1 MLKVEEYE
9 KIRKA
14 VLRDGMS
21 RREAAR
27 TFGHGRDTI
36 RKILEQGSPP
46 GYRRKK
52 EPESPILDPVKPLID
67 AWLEEERAR
76 GVKRKQRS
84 CAKKIWIRLRD
95 EYGFKGSVYPIR
107 RYLRQKKRASGQEA
121 FFPLVFSP
129 GEEGQVDWGVADVWL
144 AGLLVTVHLFCLRLC
159 YSRATFVRAYLSE
172 KLECFLDGHVRA
184 FRFFDGSARWNA
196 YDNLKTA
203 VTWVGSSR
211 ERRLNELFIALRSHY
226 LFDSRFC
233 NVDSG
238 HEKGRVENLVKLAQ
252 KDFLAGAPS
261 FNDLDELNA
270 YLETCCIKDLER
282 QAPQSEKTRGELLA
296 EETAYLLPLPK
307 SDFEACVRRST
318 FVTKQALVQHE
329 TNFYSVPVSKAFH
342 QVTLKAFADR
352 IEIVSGVETIATHT
366 RSWERH
372 DFSLDYT
379 HYIPLLE
386 TKPGGLNHAR
396 PFKGEPWGADLDR
409 LRIEL
414 AYRYGEAGVR
424 QFIDVLLL
432 FTEYP
437 EAQVKAAVRQCVRRN
452 AFSGDAVKSVL
463 DYEPPVRAGV
473 LDLSSHPALRVETDG
488 VRDAAEYDAA
498 LLDEEDVA

>member
-1 MLKVEEYE
+1 MEDYE

-21 RREAAR
+21 QREAAR

-36 RKILEQGSPP
+36 RKVLEHGSPP
-46 GYRRKK
+46 GYRRTK

-84 CAKKIWIRLRD
+84 CAKKIWQRLRD
-95 EYGFKGSVYPIR
+95 EYNFKGSVYPIR
-107 RYLRQKKRASGQEA
+107 RYLRQKKRTSGQEA

-159 YSRATFVRAYLSE
+159 YSRATYVRAYLCE

-184 FRFFDGSARWNA
+184 FGFLGGSARTNA

-211 ERRLNELFIALRSHY
+211 ERRLNELFVAARSHY

-270 YLETCCIKDLER
+270 YLEECCVKDLKR
-282 QAPQSEKTRGELLA
+282 RAPQSQKTRGELL
-296 EETAYLLPLPK
+296 EEEKAYLLPLPND
-307 SDFEACVRRST
+307 DFEACVRRST
-318 FVTKQALVQHE
+318 FVSKQALVQHE

-342 QVTLKAFADR
+342 RVTLKVFAER
-352 IEIVSGVETIATHT
+352 IEIVDGLDTVAIHT

-372 DFSLDYT
+372 DFSLDYA

-396 PFKGEPWGADLDR
+396 PFKGEPWGVDLDR

-414 AYRYGEAGVR
+414 EYRYGEAGVR
-424 QFIDVLLL
+424 QFIEVLLL

-437 EAQVKAAVRQCVRRN
+437 ETQVKAAVRQCVSRR

-463 DYEPPVRAGV
+463 DYEPPAKAGM
-473 LDLSSHPALRVETDG
+473 LDLSNHPVLQVETDG
-488 VRDAAEYDAA
+488 MRDATVYDEA
-498 LLDEEDVA
+498 LLDKEDVA